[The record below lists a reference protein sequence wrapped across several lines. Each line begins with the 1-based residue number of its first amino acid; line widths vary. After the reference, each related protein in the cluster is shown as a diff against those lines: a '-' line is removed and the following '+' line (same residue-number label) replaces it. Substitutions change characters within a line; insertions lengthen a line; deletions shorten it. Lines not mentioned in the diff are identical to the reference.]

1 MHLSRKENQNTKVI
15 KMSFEYIKYEVNDGV
30 AQITINRPEV
40 YGALNRDSKLE
51 IIKAVKNAGKDDL
64 VRVIVLTS
72 EGKAFCSGQDL
83 NDRTVDGS
91 SGPVDLGHTLET
103 EWNPLVDSIR
113 KSEKIV
119 IGAVNGVCAGA
130 GLSVALS
137 CDLIISKPEAKFVSG
152 FSQLGL
158 APDAG
163 SSYTFV
169 KALGRQK
176 TLEFFLFNMPM
187 KATELEKYGLI
198 NKLSD
203 NPVEDAIEMAKTISN
218 MAPLSL
224 AMIKKNLQA
233 ASEESFEEVIKKETV
248 TQRFLGNS
256 SDYQEGLKAFFDKR
270 KPEFQG
276 N

>member
-1 MHLSRKENQNTKVI
+1 MEYR
-15 KMSFEYIKYEVNDGV
+15 YIKYQNIDGV
-30 AQITINRPEV
+30 ASIIINRPEV

-51 IIKAVKNAGKDDL
+51 IIKAFKACNKDDS
-64 VRVIVLTS
+64 VKAIVLTS

-103 EWNPLVDSIR
+103 EWNPLVESIR

-119 IGAVNGVCAGA
+119 IGAINGVCAGA

-137 CDLIISKPEAKFVSG
+137 CDLIVAKPKVKFVSG

-187 KATELEKYGLI
+187 LAEELCEKGLI
-198 NKLSD
+198 NHVDD
-203 NPVEDAIEMAKTISN
+203 NPFEYATQMAKKISL

-224 AMIKKNLQA
+224 SMIKKNIQS
-233 ASEESFEEVIKKETV
+233 ASEETFQDVMDKETK

-256 SDYQEGLKAFFDKR
+256 EDYQEGLRAFFDKR
-270 KPEFQG
+270 TPNFLGK
-276 N
+276 